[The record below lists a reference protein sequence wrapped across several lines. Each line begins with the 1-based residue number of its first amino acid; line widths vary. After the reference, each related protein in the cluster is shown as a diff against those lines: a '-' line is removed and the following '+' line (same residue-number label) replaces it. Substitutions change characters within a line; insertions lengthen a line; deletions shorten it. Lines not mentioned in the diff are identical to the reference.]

1 MKTHNQEFTSFFFK
15 LFFIEGQLL
24 DRSSPLLRGNK
35 ESFRKMA
42 VSQLDLEKSQIFQLL
57 KVLGLSGRP
66 LKIKSFPG
74 GASGKEPACQF
85 RRHKS
90 CGFVPLVGKI
100 PRRRALQPTPVFLPE
115 KSHGQRNLAGYRPW
129 SRRVGQD

>member
-24 DRSSPLLRGNK
+24 DRSSPLLRGDK

-85 RRHKS
+85 RRHKRQ
-90 CGFVPLVGKI
+90 GFSPWVRQI
-100 PRRRALQPTPVFLPE
+100 PWRRAWQHTPGFLSGD
-115 KSHGQRNLAGYRPW
+115 SHGQRSL
-129 SRRVGQD
+129 VG